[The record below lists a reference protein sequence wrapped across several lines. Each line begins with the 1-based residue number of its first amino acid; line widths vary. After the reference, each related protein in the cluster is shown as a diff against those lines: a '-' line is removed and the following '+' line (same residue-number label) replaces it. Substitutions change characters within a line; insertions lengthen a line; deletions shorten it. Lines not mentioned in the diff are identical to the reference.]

1 MRKNFFLLIVPL
13 TLCSMHPIN
22 SNTHRKHAPDGTKDY
37 PTAVLKY
44 SGTIEGYANVNVGIR
59 VVLDTSIGLRYEVTY
74 SGPVTSHVA
83 IFYKFDKP
91 YQTIFYNYL
100 KHTSKVIKKEGSAN
114 EPDVSIIGKET
125 ISNYACTHLQ
135 HSNENETQD
144 YWMST
149 SVPGF
154 KQVSNVLNR
163 IDASLKIM
171 VINQSIFNWGGL
183 VKLKMKAVEKG
194 GQSTTFTLNLV
205 SAQAGIPVNLA
216 EFEVPTN

>member
-1 MRKNFFLLIVPL
+1 
-13 TLCSMHPIN
+13 
-22 SNTHRKHAPDGTKDY
+22 
-37 PTAVLKY
+37 
-44 SGTIEGYANVNVGIR
+44 
-59 VVLDTSIGLRYEVTY
+59 
-74 SGPVTSHVA
+74 
-83 IFYKFDKP
+83 
-91 YQTIFYNYL
+91 
-100 KHTSKVIKKEGSAN
+100 
-114 EPDVSIIGKET
+114 
-125 ISNYACTHLQ
+125 
-135 HSNENETQD
+135 
-144 YWMST
+144 MST